1 MAFSGFLRLL
11 ITAKDLAALS
21 TIEACFRKY
30 VYNGQ
35 LPVPLRCLLKI
46 TSNSQNCTLAIV
58 PTLNLNLQVGS
69 GPTGICTLLLLC
81 QLPPHNDFNQTHSL
95 TCPFSVQVRYRKS
108 IAMYSTCLFFRNIA
122 CFSNHSHIDSIQAF
136 RPIAVLYIDLQ

>member
-46 TSNSQNCTLAIV
+46 RSNSQNCTLPVPVAIV

-81 QLPPHNDFNQTHSL
+81 YPHTMI
-95 TCPFSVQVRYRKS
+95 S
-108 IAMYSTCLFFRNIA
+108 IKHT
-122 CFSNHSHIDSIQAF
+122 
-136 RPIAVLYIDLQ
+136 V